1 MSYTSRNHCYI
12 LSQFWPIVV
21 HVMNIVYGY
30 YLHRVCCSTVGND
43 FPSSFEA
50 VAKKIHRLLFH
61 VLSHI
66 YESHY
71 ELIVILRLHGHLN
84 TLFQHFMLFNTTHL
98 LLEDKE
104 TEALDELFQKLLG
117 SDRGPAE
124 DQGQGDV
131 RLSESNALDNHKDCL
146 TDSTQTNSQIPE
158 K

>member
-1 MSYTSRNHCYI
+1 M
-12 LSQFWPIVV
+12 WIV
-21 HVMNIVYGY
+21 H
-30 YLHRVCCSTVGND
+30 TGND
-43 FPSSFEA
+43 FPSSFES

-117 SDRGPAE
+117 SDRRPA
-124 DQGQGDV
+124 DSQAQGDTSMNTCHMLDDH
-131 RLSESNALDNHKDCL
+131 RDCQTES
-146 TDSTQTNSQIPE
+146 SQNNLQPPE
-158 K
+158 KWPASGKLFFPLIIYFIIVFELGFVLMAM